1 MVLGPAPVLKR
12 WPSGQGGLLL
22 WGQDLGEVG
31 EDQQSQM
38 CRWPEVLLLV
48 GQCSEEPVVTLQ
60 AKKTRTA
67 LICTWM
73 CVQIVQRQLY
83 SALLH
88 SKLYRGSE
96 NNSNLQQLCFDLPK
110 TRHAQATHLR
120 LYDDAPVRWRQLRG
134 LLSWLSRTWVRW
146 WRSRTTS
153 PARADEILKSSTL
166 DELHGFRSDKA

>member
-1 MVLGPAPVLKR
+1 MQTLWNISWHLLYVSGFGQCKHTTFAIYMVLGPAPVLKR

-31 EDQQSQM
+31 QDQQSQM

-67 LICTWM
+67 LICTCT

-83 SALLH
+83 APCCYIASCTVDLRTTQT
-88 SKLYRGSE
+88 YGSYVLIFQD
-96 NNSNLQQLCFDLPK
+96 S
-110 TRHAQATHLR
+110 RHAQATHLR
-120 LYDDAPVRWRQLRG
+120 LYDDALLRWRQLRG
-134 LLSWLSRTWVRW
+134 LLSWLS
-146 WRSRTTS
+146 
-153 PARADEILKSSTL
+153 ST
-166 DELHGFRSDKA
+166 